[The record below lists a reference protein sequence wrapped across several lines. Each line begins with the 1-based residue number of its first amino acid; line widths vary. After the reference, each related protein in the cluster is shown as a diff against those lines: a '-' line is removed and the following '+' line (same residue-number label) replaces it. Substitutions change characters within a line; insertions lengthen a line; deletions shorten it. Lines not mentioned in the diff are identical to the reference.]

1 MPANDFFHRIY
12 GSGYKKIKDS
22 PNASVYAYG
31 TQEKETA
38 QIIRYTPFYGVD
50 VLFNDIRLNTAETD
64 VEPEAGLEINYCK
77 YGAFSCT
84 MQDGTSVHLSAGDF
98 SAHSLQNTH
107 KKSAFPIG
115 CYQGITVLIAPS
127 FSAQKNLAPY
137 FPHIDYTNVLQKL
150 YTEDTP
156 FLLKHSAFMQ
166 NSFAGLYTV
175 PDNMMLPYLKIKM
188 AELLSYLGTQ
198 NNNTPQQR
206 EFFNKTNCSIVKS
219 IHRFMEAHPDIHL
232 THDELAEK
240 FGIAKTTMK
249 RCYKTLYGKTL
260 YADLKHLRFTK
271 AAEALRDSPATI
283 TDIAFRCGYASTAK
297 FSDAF
302 KKIYHLSPSEY
313 RKMCVRMGKD
323 GLNGKDI

>member
-1 MPANDFFHRIY
+1 
-12 GSGYKKIKDS
+12 
-22 PNASVYAYG
+22 
-31 TQEKETA
+31 
-38 QIIRYTPFYGVD
+38 
-50 VLFNDIRLNTAETD
+50 
-64 VEPEAGLEINYCK
+64 
-77 YGAFSCT
+77 
-84 MQDGTSVHLSAGDF
+84 
-98 SAHSLQNTH
+98 
-107 KKSAFPIG
+107 
-115 CYQGITVLIAPS
+115 
-127 FSAQKNLAPY
+127 
-137 FPHIDYTNVLQKL
+137 
-150 YTEDTP
+150 
-156 FLLKHSAFMQ
+156 MQ

-249 RCYKTLYGKTL
+249 RCYKTLYGKTI